1 MKTRTLFFIAVLIA
15 ALALGAGLILAQ
27 DNGGSDDD
35 SPVSAKELFGFGRHG
50 AMGRDF
56 HGFGHGAMGR
66 GMMERGSGM
75 LGYRRRP
82 ARARHGGHR
91 P

>member
-27 DNGGSDDD
+27 DNGGI
-35 SPVSAKELFGFGRHG
+35 AKELFGFGRHG
-50 AMGRDF
+50 ATGRDF

>member
-27 DNGGSDDD
+27 DNGGI
-35 SPVSAKELFGFGRHG
+35 AKELFGFGRHG
-50 AMGRDF
+50 ATGRDF

-66 GMMERGSGM
+66 GMMERGIRHAR
-75 LGYRRRP
+75 YRRRP